1 MKRFIVLA
9 AGSLALLAGNAYAEG
24 GCSYGQKAAMA
35 SAHDAVEEPIAE
47 QSPSAELLALLK
59 KQEEEAI
66 ERSRVVPNV
75 HN

>member
-9 AGSLALLAGNAYAEG
+9 AGSLALLAGNAYAE

-47 QSPSAELLALLK
+47 QSRSAELLARLK
-59 KQEEEAI
+59 EEEEAL
-66 ERSRVVPNV
+66 ERSLVVPNV